1 MKFDKAIEETKQEL
15 LKKYKDVVYMGYE
28 VVSMTSNTTTSNYI
42 RERVNIDDL
51 IKLNQECIKCKR
63 LRHNGGDCKGRTSA
77 KTNCLAF
84 IQNRGGKYGKA
95 YSYSNSY

>member
-42 RERVNIDDL
+42 RERVNIDEIDVIL
-51 IKLNQECIKCKR
+51 IKNRFKDIEGEIKAIKAVFDVKYPGKR
-63 LRHNGGDCKGRTSA
+63 KHNRHEEYYQI
-77 KTNCLAF
+77 TN
-84 IQNRGGKYGKA
+84 
-95 YSYSNSY
+95 